1 MIRHQRKVKIMI
13 ITVRDYL
20 KQYPDLGLDL
30 LMPAG
35 LVKIPPQLGR
45 ELLAPGGAKMKL
57 HVSGTKEKVFASE
70 VLEQQISK
78 IVRYRRNLW
87 SVFMLTNVESGTPA
101 SKADALFEQMSFLSD
116 FPQITES
123 GRDDS

>member
-1 MIRHQRKVKIMI
+1 MI

-30 LMPAG
+30 LTPAG
-35 LVKIPPQLGR
+35 LVKIPPRLGR

-57 HVSGTKEKVFASE
+57 HVCGTKEKIFASE
-70 VLEQQISK
+70 LLTQQISK

-87 SVFMLTNVESGTPA
+87 SVFMLTNAGS
-101 SKADALFEQMSFLSD
+101 SNADALFDQMSFLSD
-116 FPQITES
+116 LPQA
-123 GRDDS
+123 